1 MSQMKEQEM
10 AKEKE
15 SGSKPPLTPEESER
29 LNQSVQKSEA
39 QAAAQ
44 LRHQRKVRILIPSGR
59 GEHEKGPVTLG
70 VNGQSYLIERDKEVE
85 VPEAVVHALELAV
98 EKQPLVNVDPVT
110 RERTMSFVPVPRFP
124 YRRIGEAV

>member
-39 QAAAQ
+39 QAVAQ

-59 GEHEKGPVTLG
+59 GEHEKC
-70 VNGQSYLIERDKEVE
+70 
-85 VPEAVVHALELAV
+85 
-98 EKQPLVNVDPVT
+98 PVT
-110 RERTMSFVPVPRFP
+110 RKRWSTPLNSPWRNSLWSTWT
-124 YRRIGEAV
+124 R

>member
-44 LRHQRKVRILIPSGR
+44 LRGQRKVRIVIPSGR
-59 GEHEKGPVTLG
+59 GEHEKCPVTIG

-85 VPEAVVHALELAV
+85 VP
-98 EKQPLVNVDPVT
+98 DPVT

>member
-39 QAAAQ
+39 QAVAQ

-59 GEHEKGPVTLG
+59 GEHEKCPVTLG
-70 VNGQSYLIERDKEVE
+70 GNGQSYLIERDKEVE

>member
-39 QAAAQ
+39 QARGAAPASAQ
-44 LRHQRKVRILIPSGR
+44 GADRHSVRS
-59 GEHEKGPVTLG
+59 
-70 VNGQSYLIERDKEVE
+70 
-85 VPEAVVHALELAV
+85 
-98 EKQPLVNVDPVT
+98 
-110 RERTMSFVPVPRFP
+110 
-124 YRRIGEAV
+124 RRA

>member
-39 QAAAQ
+39 QAVAQ
-44 LRHQRKVRILIPSGR
+44 LRHQRKVRIVIPSGR
-59 GEHEKGPVTLG
+59 GEHEKCPVTLG
-70 VNGQSYLIERDKEVE
+70 VNG
-85 VPEAVVHALELAV
+85 
-98 EKQPLVNVDPVT
+98 PVLSH
-110 RERTMSFVPVPRFP
+110 RAGQGGGGAGSGGLRP
-124 YRRIGEAV
+124 

>member
-39 QAAAQ
+39 QAVAQ
-44 LRHQRKVRILIPSGR
+44 LRHQRKVRIVIPSGR
-59 GEHEKGPVTLG
+59 GEHEKCPVTIG

-98 EKQPLVNVDPVT
+98 EKQPLSTWT
-110 RERTMSFVPVPRFP
+110 R
-124 YRRIGEAV
+124 

>member
-39 QAAAQ
+39 QAPWRSSGISARCGSSFRPVAAS
-44 LRHQRKVRILIPSGR
+44 P
-59 GEHEKGPVTLG
+59 
-70 VNGQSYLIERDKEVE
+70 
-85 VPEAVVHALELAV
+85 
-98 EKQPLVNVDPVT
+98 
-110 RERTMSFVPVPRFP
+110 
-124 YRRIGEAV
+124 

>member
-39 QAAAQ
+39 QAVA
-44 LRHQRKVRILIPSGR
+44 
-59 GEHEKGPVTLG
+59 
-70 VNGQSYLIERDKEVE
+70 
-85 VPEAVVHALELAV
+85 
-98 EKQPLVNVDPVT
+98 
-110 RERTMSFVPVPRFP
+110 
-124 YRRIGEAV
+124 

>member
-39 QAAAQ
+39 QAVAQ

-59 GEHEKGPVTLG
+59 GEHEKCPVTLG
-70 VNGQSYLIERDKEVE
+70 VNGRKRWST
-85 VPEAVVHALELAV
+85 
-98 EKQPLVNVDPVT
+98 PLNLPWRSSLWSTWT
-110 RERTMSFVPVPRFP
+110 R
-124 YRRIGEAV
+124 

>member
-59 GEHEKGPVTLG
+59 GEHEKCPVTLG
-70 VNGQSYLIERDKEVE
+70 VNGQSYLIERDKE
-85 VPEAVVHALELAV
+85 VVHALELAV